1 MLLEEPCD
9 FYVRT
14 CCFYT
19 VAYKCAVVCWYYPA
33 ACVAVGAQVLTWC
46 LSDTPMPT
54 VDSCTCNSRMTT
66 VEASHF
72 GFPTCALNGVTKTFP
87 ASKQKCFCFP
97 ATSYRIHLSSRSD
110 KTTGLCVLSRPVQ
123 CRTERLLW
131 GQSGALHNSRC
142 LRLRWAHS
150 PSHTLCG
157 LFSTV
162 RLNMDQLAF
171 RHTALFNPHN
181 LSRSCDGVLH
191 TCCEEQC
198 ALRRNRLVK
207 TAAHRAGTRS
217 EQAAPWCWFL
227 S

>member
-1 MLLEEPCD
+1 MLLEVLCD

-19 VAYKCAVVCWYYPA
+19 VAYKCAVVCWHYLA
-33 ACVAVGAQVLTWC
+33 ACVAVGTQVLTWC

-72 GFPTCALNGVTKTFP
+72 GFPTCALNGVTKTFVS
-87 ASKQKCFCFP
+87 ASQLL
-97 ATSYRIHLSSRSD
+97 RIPLSSRSD
-110 KTTGLCVLSRPVQ
+110 RTNRLCVLSRPVQ
-123 CRTERLLW
+123 CSTERLLW

-181 LSRSCDGVLH
+181 LTRSSDGVLH

-198 ALRRNRLVK
+198 VLRRNGLVK